1 MTNRL
6 PTSLHH
12 IHGSLFLLILRV
24 FFISFL
30 FDSIY
35 GGGLFFLFYNNFD
48 STYQPYIFATLSIV
62 HSTKFILQTS
72 ILLFLIIRWSTRIYY
87 IKEHQLVIKRGLIRT
102 EEDSYELA
110 HVRKV
115 HLKQNIFGKIFNYG
129 DVHIMIASSGF
140 AEEVKLKEISNPKK
154 YEWILRDYIEKL
166 AEEGKKMRIEG
177 NPPVENRNS

>member
-12 IHGSLFLLILRV
+12 IHGSLFLLVLRV

-35 GGGLFFLFYNNFD
+35 GGGLFFLFYSSLD
-48 STYQPYIFATLSIV
+48 PSYEPYVFAALSIV
-62 HSTKFILQTS
+62 HSAKFILQTS

-87 IKEHQLVIKRGLIRT
+87 IKEHQIVIKRGLIRT

-129 DVHIMIASSGF
+129 DVHVMIASSGF
-140 AEEVKLKEISNPKK
+140 SEEVKLREITNPKK

-166 AEEGKKMRIEG
+166 ASEEKKLR
-177 NPPVENRNS
+177 SDSSTQT